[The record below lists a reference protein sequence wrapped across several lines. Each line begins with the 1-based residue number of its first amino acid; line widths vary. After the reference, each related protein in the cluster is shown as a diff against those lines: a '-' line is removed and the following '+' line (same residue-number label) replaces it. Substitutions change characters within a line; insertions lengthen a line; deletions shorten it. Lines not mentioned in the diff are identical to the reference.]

1 MKTAPMQFIHVMVEG
16 GNAVEVE
23 HHTIQQTGKEEDQA
37 THMLMAKH
45 VYTQTYKNKYK
56 QNSK

>member
-1 MKTAPMQFIHVMVEG
+1 MKTAPMQFTSVMVQD
-16 GNAVEVE
+16 GNVIQVE
-23 HHTIQQTGKEEDQA
+23 HHVIQQAGKEEDQA